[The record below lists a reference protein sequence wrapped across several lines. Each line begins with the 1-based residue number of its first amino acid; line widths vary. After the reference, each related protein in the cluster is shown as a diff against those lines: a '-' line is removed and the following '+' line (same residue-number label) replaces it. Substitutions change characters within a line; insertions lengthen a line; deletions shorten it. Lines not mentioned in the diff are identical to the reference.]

1 MPDSSGPQSGNFL
14 SDFLQRHPLPA
25 AVTLVVATAGVAW
38 GAMQALYV
46 SPRDFQIAQLR
57 DQNAD
62 LNRQIQD
69 LKTTAPGRD
78 SSPAKDDNVA
88 LPETGVAKGTS
99 VTTLDGRCTIGV
111 RTVIGDQVSL
121 LTTLDS
127 EKPKGHEYLPV
138 GSRVTLHAGDV
149 VYFIDIHRVRGDIV
163 DLSVYRQKEA
173 ADRLR

>member
-1 MPDSSGPQSGNFL
+1 
-14 SDFLQRHPLPA
+14 LQRHPLPV

-38 GAMQALYV
+38 GAVQALYV
-46 SPRDFQIAQLR
+46 SPRDFQIAQLK

-62 LNRQIQD
+62 LLRQIQD
-69 LKTTAPGRD
+69 LKANGTHGD
-78 SSPAKDDNVA
+78 SHDAKDSNIA
-88 LPETGVAKGTS
+88 LAETGVMKGTS

-121 LTTLDS
+121 STTLDS
-127 EKPKGHEYLPV
+127 EKPKDHEYLPI

-173 ADRLR
+173 ANRLH